1 MCKIHD
7 KNALRETVT
16 YECVSGSDELGVIAL
31 NTKAVGAQTMP
42 PHLPCSSDPQEQRQ
56 GRPQYLG
63 EVIWK
68 SLAWVLTLG
77 YHSVGV
83 TVFVTQVK
91 VLFRY
96 LMGNQNKVG

>member
-31 NTKAVGAQTMP
+31 NTKAVGAQTMQ

-68 SLAWVLTLG
+68 KGAGQGGRQKTWSLAW
-77 YHSVGV
+77 S
-83 TVFVTQVK
+83 QS
-91 VLFRY
+91 
-96 LMGNQNKVG
+96 